1 MAGAAADPAGNG
13 SLTLYNRIK
22 KSPIVGM
29 TSMISGI
36 MIHAI
41 QNTIEDIKKS
51 LIAVIMKSTNF
62 LTDNLRL
69 RKYIEIQ
76 YYRTAIKEYSRN
88 DRMCKEIYLVSK

>member
-1 MAGAAADPAGNG
+1 
-13 SLTLYNRIK
+13 
-22 KSPIVGM
+22 
-29 TSMISGI
+29 
-36 MIHAI
+36 
-41 QNTIEDIKKS
+41 
-51 LIAVIMKSTNF
+51 MKSTNF